1 MGASV
6 GREEDSSLYVV
17 FVCVSSNR
25 LRKAAEDAANLTP
38 EAVAANMSPEEKDRL
53 SRVRN
58 IGIAVCPSHYK
69 EEDGDDDDNP
79 IIFSMRLF
87 AKIIFFS

>member
-58 IGIAVCPSHYK
+58 IGIAVCFFTIMMMMMMMIIPSSSAC
-69 EEDGDDDDNP
+69 D
-79 IIFSMRLF
+79 SML
-87 AKIIFFS
+87 KMIFFS